1 MRYLVTAQEMKQ
13 YDKNTIEYLGIPGP
27 VLMERAALAAE
38 DFLKERF
45 DAVKERTKV
54 LIFAGMGNNGGD
66 GLALARLLAADG
78 YTVAVRLVGNPEKAT
93 EQWKSQWQTLQ
104 HFPGKTDSNTQADE
118 YNVIVDALFGVGL
131 SRPVE
136 GIYAEAVEEMNVAEG
151 FKLALDVPSGI
162 CSDTGRVL
170 GCAFLADATIT
181 FGFCKRGLVMY
192 PGTDYAGQV
201 HIANVGIGPES
212 FLGQS
217 PEMYTYDS
225 CEQHLPDRTSSGNKG
240 TFGKA
245 LLVAGSNGMA
255 GAAILAARAAY
266 RTGAGMV
273 KVITAEENRQIL
285 QQGIPEAL
293 YGSCRQLSE
302 SMEWADVIAVGP
314 GIGREEQALECL
326 KKVVEKS
333 RKPLVMDADALNLLA
348 EENGKELAEKLR
360 TQGAEGRIII
370 LTPHVGELSRLLAKT
385 IPECKKELPE
395 CGRELAERFHGVAVA
410 KDARTIVCKEQGEF
424 YLNTTGN
431 SGMATAGSGDV
442 LTGVILGL
450 LAQGMNA
457 IDAAVNGVYL
467 HGRAGE
473 LAAKLHTEYGVMAGD
488 IADCLMKDYDEKE
501 SVKK

>member
-1 MRYLVTAQEMKQ
+1 MKYLVTAQEMRQ

-38 DFLKERF
+38 NFLKERF
-45 DAVKERTKV
+45 DAVKGRTKV

-78 YTVAVRLVGNPEKAT
+78 YTVAVRCVGNPEKAT

-104 HFPGKTDSNTQADE
+104 HFPVKTDSIMQTDE

-136 GIYAEAVEEMNVAEG
+136 GLYAEAVRDMNAASG

-170 GCAFLADATIT
+170 GSAFLADATIT

-192 PGTDYAGQV
+192 PGADYAGQV
-201 HIANVGIGPES
+201 RIANVGIGPES
-212 FLGQS
+212 FLGQI
-217 PEMYTYDS
+217 PEMYTLKKGEN
-225 CEQHLPDRTSSGNKG
+225 CLPDRTSSGNKG

-293 YGSCRQLSE
+293 YGSCRQLTE
-302 SMEWADVIAVGP
+302 SLEWADVIAIGP
-314 GIGREEQALECL
+314 GIGREEQALQCL
-326 KKVVEKS
+326 KTVVEKS
-333 RKPLVMDADALNLLA
+333 RKPLVLDADALNLLA
-348 EENGKELAEKLR
+348 EESGTVLAEELR
-360 TQGAEGRIII
+360 NQGAEGRTIL
-370 LTPHVGELSRLLAKT
+370 LTPHVGELSRLLKRT
-385 IPECKKELPE
+385 ISECKQDLPG
-395 CGRELAERFHGVAVA
+395 CARALAELFHGVAVA
-410 KDARTIVCKEQGEF
+410 KDARTVVCKEQGTY

-442 LTGVILGL
+442 LTGVITGL
-450 LAQGMNA
+450 LAQGM
-457 IDAAVNGVYL
+457 DDSGAAVNGVYL
-467 HGRAGE
+467 HGLAGE
-473 LAAKLHTEYGVMAGD
+473 LAAELHTEYGVMAGD
-488 IADCLMKDYDEKE
+488 IADCLMKAYNEN
-501 SVKK
+501 

>member
-1 MRYLVTAQEMKQ
+1 MKYLVTAQEMKQ

-78 YTVAVRLVGNPEKAT
+78 YAVAVKCVGDMQRAT
-93 EQWKSQWQTLQ
+93 NQWKSQWQTLQ
-104 HFPGKTDSNTQADE
+104 HFPVKTDSNIAVDE

-136 GIYAEAVEEMNVAEG
+136 GSYADAVEEMNMAEG

-170 GCAFLADATIT
+170 GCAFLADVTVT
-181 FGFCKRGLVMY
+181 FGFCKRGLVLY
-192 PGTDYAGQV
+192 PGAEYAGEV
-201 HIANVGIGPES
+201 RTANVGIGPES
-212 FLGQS
+212 FLGQK
-217 PEMYTYDS
+217 PEMYTYEKGS
-225 CEQHLPDRTSSGNKG
+225 VQLLKRNAAGNKG

-255 GAAILAARAAY
+255 GAAILAAKAAY

-273 KVITAEENRQIL
+273 KVITAEENRQII

-293 YGSCRQLSE
+293 YGSCRQLTE
-302 SMEWADVIAVGP
+302 SLDWADVIAIGP
-314 GIGREEQALECL
+314 GIGREEQALQCL
-326 KKVVEKS
+326 KTVVERS
-333 RKPLVMDADALNLLA
+333 RKPLVLDADALNLLA
-348 EENGKELAEKLR
+348 EENGRMLAEELR
-360 TQGAEGRIII
+360 VQGAEGRVIL
-370 LTPHVGELSRLLAKT
+370 LTPHVGEMSRLLKRT
-385 IPECKKELPE
+385 TSECKDDLPA
-395 CGRELAERFHGVAVA
+395 CAKILAKRFHAVAVA
-410 KDARTIVCKEQGEF
+410 KDARTVVCKEQGAC

-450 LAQGMNA
+450 LAQGM
-457 IDAAVNGVYL
+457 DAPEAATCGVYL
-467 HGRAGE
+467 HGMAGD
-473 LAAKLHTEYGVMAGD
+473 LAAGLHTEYGVMAGD
-488 IADCLMKDYDEKE
+488 IAECLMKNQN
-501 SVKK
+501 KKA

>member
-78 YTVAVRLVGNPEKAT
+78 YTVAVRLIGDPAKAT
-93 EQWKSQWQTLQ
+93 EQWRGQWQTLQ
-104 HFPGKTDSNTQADE
+104 HFPVKTDSNTQTGE

-136 GIYAEAVEEMNVAEG
+136 GIYAEAVEAMNTAEG

-170 GCAFLADATIT
+170 GCAVLADATIT
-181 FGFCKRGLVMY
+181 FGFCKRGLMMY
-192 PGTDYAGQV
+192 PGADHAGQV
-201 HIANVGIGPES
+201 RVANVGIGPES

-217 PEMYTYDS
+217 PEMYTYEKG
-225 CEQHLPDRTSSGNKG
+225 EQHLPERTPSGNKG

-245 LLVAGSNGMA
+245 LLIAGSNGMA

-302 SMEWADVIAVGP
+302 SLEWADVIAIGP
-314 GIGREEQALECL
+314 GIGKEEQALECL
-326 KKVVEKS
+326 KKVVRKS
-333 RKPLVMDADALNLLA
+333 RKPLVLDADALNLLA
-348 EENGKELAEKLR
+348 EENGKDLAEELR
-360 TQGAEGRIII
+360 MQGAEGRVII
-370 LTPHVGELSRLLAKT
+370 LTPHVGELSRLLGRS
-385 IPECKKELPE
+385 IPECKQALPD
-395 CGRELAERFHGVAVA
+395 CARVLAERFHGVAVA
-410 KDARTIVCKEQGEF
+410 KDARTVVCKEQGAY
-424 YLNTTGN
+424 YLNITGN

-442 LTGVILGL
+442 LVGVILGL
-450 LAQGMNA
+450 LAQGTDA
-457 IDAAVNGVYL
+457 FAAAVNGVYL
-467 HGRAGE
+467 HGTAGD
-473 LAAKLHTEYGVMAGD
+473 LAAKLYTEYGVMAGN

>member
-1 MRYLVTAQEMKQ
+1 MKYLVTSQEMKQ

-78 YTVAVRLVGNPEKAT
+78 YTVAVRLTGDPGKT
-93 EQWKSQWQTLQ
+93 TDQWNGQWRSLQ
-104 HFPGKTDSNTQADE
+104 HFPVKTDSNTPADE

-136 GIYAEAVEEMNVAEG
+136 GIYADAVKEMNAAKG

-170 GCAFLADATIT
+170 GCAFRADATIT

-192 PGTDYAGQV
+192 PGADYAGQIR
-201 HIANVGIGPES
+201 IANVGIGPES
-212 FLGQS
+212 FLEQC
-217 PEMYTYDS
+217 PEMYTLEMGGW
-225 CEQHLPDRTSSGNKG
+225 CLPVRDASGNKG

-245 LLVAGSNGMA
+245 LLIAGSNGMA

-266 RTGAGMV
+266 RTGSGMV

-302 SMEWADVIAVGP
+302 SLEWADVIAIGP
-314 GIGREEQALECL
+314 GIGKEEQAVQCL
-326 KKVVEKS
+326 KTVVEKS
-333 RKPLVMDADALNLLA
+333 RKPLVLDADALNLLA
-348 EENGKELAEKLR
+348 EDNMKMLSEQLR
-360 TQGAEGRIII
+360 EQGSEGRTII
-370 LTPHVGELSRLLAKT
+370 LTPHVGELSRLLSCS
-385 IPECKKELPE
+385 IPECKENLPG
-395 CGRELAERFHGVAVA
+395 CARALAEQFHGVAVA
-410 KDARTIVCKEQGEF
+410 KDARSIVCKEQGEF

-442 LTGVILGL
+442 LTGVITGL
-450 LAQGMNA
+450 LAQGMEA
-457 IDAAVNGVYL
+457 LPAAVNGVYL
-467 HGRAGE
+467 HGLAGE
-473 LAAKLHTEYGVMAGD
+473 LAAKRYTEYGVMAGD
-488 IADCLMKDYDEKE
+488 IADCLMRDYNK
-501 SVKK
+501 V

>member
-1 MRYLVTAQEMKQ
+1 MKYLVTAQEMKQ

-78 YTVAVRLVGNPEKAT
+78 FTVAVRLVGDQEKAT
-93 EQWKSQWQTLQ
+93 EQWNGQWRILQ
-104 HFPGKTDSNTQADE
+104 HFPVETDSNVRTDE

-136 GIYAEAVEEMNVAEG
+136 GSYAEAVKEMNAAKG

-162 CSDTGRVL
+162 CSDTGKVL

-181 FGFCKRGLVMY
+181 FGFCKRGLAMY
-192 PGTDYAGQV
+192 PGANYAGQV
-201 HIANVGIGPES
+201 RIASVGIEPES
-212 FLGQS
+212 FRGQI
-217 PEMYTYDS
+217 PEMYTWENGEK
-225 CEQHLPDRTSSGNKG
+225 CLPDRDPSGNKG
-240 TFGKA
+240 TFGKV
-245 LLVAGSNGMA
+245 LLIAGSNGMA

-293 YGSCRQLSE
+293 YGSYRQLSE
-302 SMEWADVIAVGP
+302 SLEWADVIAIGP
-314 GIGREEQALECL
+314 GIGREEQAVQCL
-326 KKVVEKS
+326 KTVVEKS
-333 RKPLVMDADALNLLA
+333 RKPLVLDADALNLLA
-348 EENGKELAEKLR
+348 EESGKTLAEKLHV
-360 TQGAEGRIII
+360 QGTEGRVIL
-370 LTPHVGELSRLLAKT
+370 LTPHVGELSRLLKRT
-385 IPECKKELPE
+385 IPECKQELPA
-395 CGRELAERFHGVAVA
+395 CARTLAERFHGVAVA
-410 KDARTIVCKEQGEF
+410 KDARTVVCKEEGAC

-442 LTGVILGL
+442 LAGVITGL
-450 LAQGMNA
+450 LAQGMDA
-457 IDAAVNGVYL
+457 FDAATKGVYL
-467 HGRAGE
+467 HGQAGE
-473 LAAKLHTEYGVMAGD
+473 LAAEIHTEYGVMAGD
-488 IADCLMKDYDEKE
+488 IADCLMKDYNKE
-501 SVKK
+501 

>member
-54 LIFAGMGNNGGD
+54 LIFAGVGNNGGD

-78 YTVAVRLVGNPEKAT
+78 YTVAVRIVGNPEKAT
-93 EQWKSQWQTLQ
+93 EQWKGQWRILQ
-104 HFPGKTDSNTQADE
+104 HFPVKTDSNMRTDE

-136 GIYAEAVEEMNVAEG
+136 GIYAETVQEMNAAEG
-151 FKLALDVPSGI
+151 YKLALDVPSGI

-170 GCAFLADATIT
+170 GCAFLADATVT
-181 FGFCKRGLVMY
+181 FGFCKRGLMMY

-201 HIANVGIGPES
+201 RIVNVGIGPES
-212 FLGQS
+212 FLGQI
-217 PEMYTYDS
+217 PEMYTLEKGEK
-225 CEQHLPDRTSSGNKG
+225 CFPVRKPSGNKG

-245 LLVAGSNGMA
+245 LLIAGSNGMA
-255 GAAILAARAAY
+255 GAAILAARAMY

-302 SMEWADVIAVGP
+302 SLEWADVIAIGP
-314 GIGREEQALECL
+314 GIGREEQALQCL
-326 KKVVEKS
+326 RSVVEKS
-333 RKPLVMDADALNLLA
+333 RKPLVLDADALNLLA
-348 EENGKELAEKLR
+348 EESGKVLTEELR
-360 TQGAEGRIII
+360 IQGAEGRTIL
-370 LTPHVGELSRLLAKT
+370 LTPHVGELSRLLHRT
-385 IPECKKELPE
+385 IPECKQDLPG
-395 CGRELAERFHGVAVA
+395 CARALAERFHGVAVA
-410 KDARTIVCKEQGEF
+410 KDARTIVCKEQGTY

-442 LTGVILGL
+442 LTGVITGL
-450 LAQGMNA
+450 LAQGTEA
-457 IDAAVNGVYL
+457 FPAAVNGVYL
-467 HGRAGE
+467 HGLAGD
-473 LAAKLHTEYGVMAGD
+473 LAAKLRTEYGVMAGD
-488 IADCLMKDYDEKE
+488 IADCLMKDYNEK
-501 SVKK
+501 

>member
-1 MRYLVTAQEMKQ
+1 MKYLVTAQEMKQ

-38 DFLKERF
+38 DFVKERF

-78 YTVAVRLVGNPEKAT
+78 YPVTVRLVGDPEKAT
-93 EQWKSQWQTLQ
+93 EQWKGEWQILQ
-104 HFPGKTDSNTQADE
+104 HFPVKTDSNPKAEE
-118 YNVIVDALFGVGL
+118 YTVIVDALFGVGL

-136 GIYAEAVEEMNVAEG
+136 GIYAEAVEEMNAARG

-162 CSDTGRVL
+162 CSDTGSIL
-170 GCAFLADATIT
+170 GCAFHADATIT

-192 PGTDYAGQV
+192 PGAEYAGE
-201 HIANVGIGPES
+201 IRTANVGIGPES
-212 FLGQS
+212 FLGQL
-217 PEMYTYDS
+217 PEMYTYDGKQN
-225 CEQHLPDRTSSGNKG
+225 CLPDRKQAGNKG

-293 YGSCRQLSE
+293 YGSCRQLAE
-302 SMEWADVIAVGP
+302 SMEWADVIAIGP
-314 GIGREEQALECL
+314 GIGREEQALQCL
-326 KKVVEKS
+326 KMVVEKS
-333 RKPLVMDADALNLLA
+333 RKPLVLDADALNLLA
-348 EENGKELAEKLR
+348 DECGKTLAEELGA
-360 TQGAEGRIII
+360 QGAAGRVIV
-370 LTPHVGELSRLLAKT
+370 LTPHVGELSRLLQRT
-385 IPECKKELPE
+385 IPECKQELAA
-395 CGRELAERFHGVAVA
+395 CGRILAERFHGVAVA
-410 KDARTIVCKEQGEF
+410 KDARTVVCKEKDSF

-450 LAQGMNA
+450 LSQGMEA
-457 IDAAVNGVYL
+457 FPAAVTGVYL
-467 HGRAGE
+467 HGLAGE
-473 LAAKLHTEYGVMAGD
+473 AAAKQHTEYGVMAGD
-488 IADCLMKDYDEKE
+488 IADCLMKDYE
-501 SVKK
+501 

>member
-1 MRYLVTAQEMKQ
+1 MKYLVTAQEMKQ
-13 YDKNTIEYLGIPGP
+13 YDKNTIECLGIPGP

-38 DFLKERF
+38 EFLKERF

-66 GLALARLLAADG
+66 GLALARLLYTDG
-78 YTVAVRLVGNPEKAT
+78 YTVAVRLVGDLTKTT
-93 EQWKSQWQTLQ
+93 EQWKSQWQILQ
-104 HFPGKTDSNTQADE
+104 HFPVETDSNAPVDE
-118 YNVIVDALFGVGL
+118 YNVIVDAIFGVGL

-136 GIYAEAVEEMNVAEG
+136 GIYASVVEEMNAAKG
-151 FKLALDVPSGI
+151 FKLALDIPSGI
-162 CSDTGRVL
+162 CSDTGSVL
-170 GCAFLADATIT
+170 GCAFLADATIA

-192 PGTDYAGQV
+192 PGADYAGQIRV
-201 HIANVGIGPES
+201 ANVGIGPES
-212 FLGQS
+212 FLGQK
-217 PEMYTYDS
+217 PEMYTY
-225 CEQHLPDRTSSGNKG
+225 EAGEIILPDRMHSGNKG

-302 SMEWADVIAVGP
+302 GLEWADVIAIGP
-314 GIGREEQALECL
+314 GIGRDEQALQCL
-326 KKVVEKS
+326 KTVVEKS
-333 RKPLVMDADALNLLA
+333 KKPLVLDADALNLLA
-348 EENGKELAEKLR
+348 EKSGKTLVESLR
-360 TQGAEGRIII
+360 MQGTEGRIII
-370 LTPHVGELSRLLAKT
+370 LTPHVGELSRLLGRS
-385 IPECKKELPE
+385 IPECRQELPA
-395 CGRELAERFHGVAVA
+395 CARVLAERFHGVAAA
-410 KDARTIVCKEQGEF
+410 KDARTVVCKEQGDY

-450 LAQGMNA
+450 LAQGMEA
-457 IDAAVNGVYL
+457 LTAAVNGVYL
-467 HGRAGE
+467 HGRAGD
-473 LAAKLHTEYGVMAGD
+473 LAAKRYTEYGVMAGD
-488 IADCLMKDYDEKE
+488 IADCLMKDYSEKE
-501 SVKK
+501 SVEK

>member
-1 MRYLVTAQEMKQ
+1 MKYLVTAQEMKQ

-38 DFLKERF
+38 NFLKERF

-78 YTVAVRLVGNPEKAT
+78 YTVAVRCVGDPEKAT

-104 HFPGKTDSNTQADE
+104 HFPVKTDSNVQADE

-136 GIYAEAVEEMNVAEG
+136 GIYAEAVKEMNAARG

-162 CSDTGRVL
+162 CSDTGKVL

-192 PGTDYAGQV
+192 PGADYAGQV
-201 HIANVGIGPES
+201 QIANVGIGPES
-212 FLGQS
+212 FWGQI
-217 PEMYTYDS
+217 PEMYTLEKGER
-225 CEQHLPDRTSSGNKG
+225 CLPDREPSGNKG
-240 TFGKA
+240 TFGKV
-245 LLVAGSNGMA
+245 LLIAGSNGMA

-293 YGSCRQLSE
+293 YGSCRQLAE
-302 SMEWADVIAVGP
+302 SLEWADVIAIGP
-314 GIGREEQALECL
+314 GIGREEQALQCL
-326 KKVVEKS
+326 KTVVEKS
-333 RKPLVMDADALNLLA
+333 RKPLVLDADALNLLA
-348 EENGKELAEKLR
+348 EENGKLLAERLR
-360 TQGAEGRIII
+360 AQGAEGRVVIM
-370 LTPHVGELSRLLAKT
+370 TPHVGELSRLLERT
-385 IPECKKELPE
+385 IPECKQDLPA
-395 CGRELAERFHGVAVA
+395 CARVLAEQFHGVAVA
-410 KDARTIVCKEQGEF
+410 KDARTIACKEEGSC

-442 LTGVILGL
+442 LTGVITGL
-450 LAQGMNA
+450 LAQGMDA
-457 IDAAVNGVYL
+457 FDAATKGVYL
-467 HGRAGE
+467 HGLAGE
-473 LAAKLHTEYGVMAGD
+473 LAARLRTEYGVMAGD
-488 IADCLMKDYDEKE
+488 IADCLMKDYNEE
-501 SVKK
+501 

>member
-1 MRYLVTAQEMKQ
+1 MKYLVTSQEMKQ

-78 YTVAVRLVGNPEKAT
+78 YTVAVRLTGDPGKT
-93 EQWKSQWQTLQ
+93 TDQWNGQWRSLQ
-104 HFPGKTDSNTQADE
+104 HFPVKTDSNTPADE

-136 GIYAEAVEEMNVAEG
+136 GIYADAVKEMNAAKG

-170 GCAFLADATIT
+170 GCAFRADATIT

-192 PGTDYAGQV
+192 PGVDYAGQIR
-201 HIANVGIGPES
+201 IANVGIGPES
-212 FLGQS
+212 FLEQC
-217 PEMYTYDS
+217 PEMYTLEMGGW
-225 CEQHLPDRTSSGNKG
+225 CLPVRDASGNKG

-245 LLVAGSNGMA
+245 LLIAGSNGMA

-266 RTGAGMV
+266 RTGSGMV

-302 SMEWADVIAVGP
+302 SLEWADVIAIGP
-314 GIGREEQALECL
+314 GIGKEEQAVQCL
-326 KKVVEKS
+326 KTVVEKS
-333 RKPLVMDADALNLLA
+333 RKPLVLDADALNLLA
-348 EENGKELAEKLR
+348 EDNMKMLSEQLR
-360 TQGAEGRIII
+360 EQGSEGRTII
-370 LTPHVGELSRLLAKT
+370 LTPHVGELSRLLSCS
-385 IPECKKELPE
+385 IPECKENLPG
-395 CGRELAERFHGVAVA
+395 CARALAEQFHGVAVA
-410 KDARTIVCKEQGEF
+410 KDARSIVCKEQGEF

-442 LTGVILGL
+442 LTGVITGL
-450 LAQGMNA
+450 LAQGMEA
-457 IDAAVNGVYL
+457 FPAAVNGVYL
-467 HGRAGE
+467 HGLAGE
-473 LAAKLHTEYGVMAGD
+473 LAAKRYTEYGVMAGD
-488 IADCLMKDYDEKE
+488 IADCLMRDYNE
-501 SVKK
+501 V